1 MIKVFIVFADI
12 LPLTTVN
19 TTMEND
25 ILNQIAPVEQSRI
38 RNGIFER
45 DMYRWE
51 DLNFTTEYENISI
64 KDLDLWME
72 KYKNTGISPKK
83 IIVDGNNLD
92 FAMPVKDYPFT
103 FAYLPKEILFCQHR
117 IKECYHKIPNTHL
130 NFMSGNYHTAR
141 FLLLEKLWKQDL
153 LDKMYWSLYR
163 NSHSGEEQYF
173 DKNFIEFI
181 KQNTPRTF
189 KADRFYN
196 CYPEDIGL
204 TTIEQRFIS
213 DFNNSDSWIY
223 ENSLISIVI
232 DTFSTFRLK
241 DTVDTGGPST
251 PWTTAK
257 TFKAIKQKRPF
268 ILTIGKIGGDLKSL
282 KNLGFETFDSVW
294 DESYD
299 NYGYEKRLD
308 HISDLCYNLSNENIT
323 ELYYKTIDICE
334 HNYNVLMNTD
344 WVQWYFDML
353 DKQNE

>member
-25 ILNQIAPVEQSRI
+25 ILNQIAEDQQSRM
-38 RNGIFER
+38 RTGIYER
-45 DMYRWE
+45 DLYRWE
-51 DLNFTTEYENISI
+51 DLNFTSEFENVS
-64 KDLDLWME
+64 KNDLDLWME
-72 KYKNTGISPKK
+72 QYKSTGVVPEK

-92 FAMPVKDYPFT
+92 YALPVNDYPFK
-103 FAYLPKEILFCQHR
+103 FAYLPKDLLWCQHR
-117 IKECYHKIPNTHL
+117 IKECDHKIPNTHF
-130 NFMSGNYHTAR
+130 NFMAGNYHTAR

-163 NSHSGEEQYF
+163 HSWEEEYF
-173 DKNFIEFI
+173 DENFIKFI

-189 KADRFYN
+189 KTDRFYN
-196 CYPEDIGL
+196 SYPEDIGL
-204 TTIEQRFIS
+204 TTTEKSFIP
-213 DFNNSDSWIY
+213 DYNNSDTWIY

-232 DTFSTFRLK
+232 DTFSTFSLKNHK
-241 DTVDTGGPST
+241 DTGDGPC
-251 PWTTAK
+251 TTAK

-268 ILTIGKIGGDLKSL
+268 ILTMGKTGGDLTSL

-299 NYGYEKRLD
+299 NYGFEKRLD

-323 ELYYKTIDICE
+323 DLYNKTVDICE

-344 WVQWYFDML
+344 WVQWYFDIL

>member
-1 MIKVFIVFADI
+1 
-12 LPLTTVN
+12 
-19 TTMEND
+19 MEND
-25 ILNQIAPVEQSRI
+25 ILNQIADIEQSRI

-51 DLNFTTEYENISI
+51 ELNFTTEYENISI

-72 KYKNTGISPKK
+72 QHKNTGILPKK

-103 FAYLPKEILFCQHR
+103 FAYLPKEILFCQDR
-117 IKECYHKIPNTHL
+117 IKECYHKIPNTHF
-130 NFMSGNYHTAR
+130 NFMAGNYHTAR

-153 LDKMYWSLYR
+153 LDKMYWSLYG

-173 DKNFIEFI
+173 DKNFIKFI

-189 KADRFYN
+189 KTDRFYN

-344 WVQWYFDML
+344 WVQWYFDIL

>member
-19 TTMEND
+19 TTMVND
-25 ILNQIAPVEQSRI
+25 ILNQIAEEQQSRM
-38 RNGIFER
+38 RTGIYER

-51 DLNFTTEYENISI
+51 DLNFTTEFENVSR
-64 KDLDLWME
+64 KDLDLWLE
-72 KYKNTGISPKK
+72 QYKSTGVEPGK

-92 FAMPVKDYPFT
+92 FSQAVKDYPFK
-103 FAYLPKEILFCQHR
+103 FAYLPKDLLWCQHR
-117 IKECYHKIPNTHL
+117 IKECDNKIPDTHF
-130 NFMSGNYHTAR
+130 NFMAGNYHTAR
-141 FLLLEKLWKQDL
+141 FMLLEKLWKQDL

-163 NSHSGEEQYF
+163 HSWEEEQF
-173 DKNFIEFI
+173 DENFIKFI

-189 KADRFYN
+189 KTDKFYN
-196 CYPEDIGL
+196 CYPEDIDL
-204 TTIEQRFIS
+204 STKEQIFIN
-213 DFNNSDSWIY
+213 DYNNADTWIY

-232 DTFSTFRLK
+232 DTFSSFGINSNQDK
-241 DTVDTGGPST
+241 CEGAC
-251 PWTTAK
+251 TTAK

-268 ILTIGKIGGDLKSL
+268 ILTIGKTGGDLKLL

-299 NYGYEKRLD
+299 NYGFEKRLD
-308 HISDLCYNLSNENIT
+308 HIGDLCYNLSNENIT
-323 ELYYKTIDICE
+323 ELYNKTVDICE

-344 WVQWYFDML
+344 WVQWYFDKL